1 MAKARD
7 NAAILFVV
15 MLFGALIGSVLG
27 ELWAF
32 LAPGGLTE
40 KIFTRFISF
49 GLDPP
54 GTLDLK
60 VFSFTLGFSFRLNLL
75 SLLGI
80 FLSTFIYKR
89 I

>member
-1 MAKARD
+1 VAKAKD
-7 NAAILFVV
+7 NAALLFVV

-27 ELWAF
+27 EVLGL
-32 LAPGGLTE
+32 LAPGGLIE
-40 KIFTRFISF
+40 KVFTRSITF

-54 GTLDLK
+54 GTLNLR
-60 VFSFTLGFSFRLNLL
+60 VFTFTLGFFFRLNLL

-80 FLSTFIYKR
+80 FLATFIYKR

>member
-1 MAKARD
+1 MAKGRD

-27 ELWAF
+27 EILG
-32 LAPGGLTE
+32 LLGPGGWME
-40 KIFTRFISF
+40 KILTRAITF

-54 GTLDLK
+54 GRVDLK
-60 VFSFTLGFSFRLNLL
+60 VLTFTLGFSFRMNLI

-80 FLSTFIYKR
+80 FLATFIYKK

>member
-27 ELWAF
+27 ELWAY
-32 LAPGGLTE
+32 LAPGGSMS
-40 KIFTRFISF
+40 KIFTRSISF

-60 VFSFTLGFSFRLNLL
+60 VLSFTLGFSFRLNIL

-80 FLSTFIYKR
+80 FLATFIYKK

>member
-27 ELWAF
+27 EMLGLLMPEG
-32 LAPGGLTE
+32 LAEKVLT
-40 KIFTRFISF
+40 RSVAF

-54 GTLDLK
+54 GRVDLK
-60 VFSFTLGFSFRLNLL
+60 VLTFTLGFSFRINLI
-75 SLLGI
+75 SILGI
-80 FLSTFIYKR
+80 FLATFVYKK

>member
-1 MAKARD
+1 MAKAKD
-7 NAAILFVV
+7 SAPVLFVV

-27 ELWAF
+27 EILGL
-32 LAPGGLTE
+32 LAPGGLME
-40 KIFTRFISF
+40 KVFTRCISF
-49 GLDPP
+49 GLYPP

-60 VFSFTLGFSFRLNLL
+60 VLSFTLGFSFKMNLL

-80 FLSTFIYKR
+80 FLAAFVYKR